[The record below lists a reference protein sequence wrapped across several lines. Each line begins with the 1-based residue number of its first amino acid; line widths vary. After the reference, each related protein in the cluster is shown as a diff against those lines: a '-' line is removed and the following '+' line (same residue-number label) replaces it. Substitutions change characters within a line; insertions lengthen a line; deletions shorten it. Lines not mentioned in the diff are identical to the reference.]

1 MMNEKTKI
9 KLETFAH
16 LNNWSLSH
24 PLDMERF
31 WEFVIE
37 AYNNGDTID
46 EESFCTVIKPFYKL
60 DEKESNK
67 WFFRYENGIELLGV
81 YHKSLS

>member
-1 MMNEKTKI
+1 MNEKTKN

-37 AYNNGDTID
+37 AYNNSDTID
-46 EESFCTVIKPFYKL
+46 EESFYTVIEPFYKL
-60 DEKESNK
+60 DQKELNK
-67 WFFRYENGIELLGV
+67 WFFRYEDGIELLRV
-81 YHKSLS
+81 YHKLLS